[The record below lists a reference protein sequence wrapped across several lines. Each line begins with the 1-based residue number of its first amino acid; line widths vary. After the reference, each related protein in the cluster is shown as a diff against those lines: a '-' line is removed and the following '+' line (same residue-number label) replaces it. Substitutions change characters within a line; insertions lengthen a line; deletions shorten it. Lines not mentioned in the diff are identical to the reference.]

1 MFKEF
6 VPFSY
11 FFFFK
16 ACWQSLCLKQSHGGD
31 DLYFDYCLLIMLST
45 NREDAQRFMLRLRL
59 GICMI
64 KFFIILNFIFYINF
78 SSVSESNDV
87 EAWETPK
94 SSLPS
99 MPAPQVVSP
108 VPSKTNA
115 SKSLLV
121 IIPGI
126 GCANVDRLRIVAENV
141 CRASFFFFLL

>member
-1 MFKEF
+1 M
-6 VPFSY
+6 
-11 FFFFK
+11 
-16 ACWQSLCLKQSHGGD
+16 
-31 DLYFDYCLLIMLST
+31 MLST

-99 MPAPQVVSP
+99 MPAPRVVSP

-115 SKSLLV
+115 SKSKYNCPITARGASHALRRPRLFALHRECYSLDSTARLTLLV
-121 IIPGI
+121 DGWPTQTRVGRDVLTRSPKK
-126 GCANVDRLRIVAENV
+126 C
-141 CRASFFFFLL
+141 

>member
-1 MFKEF
+1 
-6 VPFSY
+6 
-11 FFFFK
+11 
-16 ACWQSLCLKQSHGGD
+16 
-31 DLYFDYCLLIMLST
+31 LYFDYCLLIMLST

-108 VPSKTNA
+108 VPSKKNA

-141 CRASFFFFLL
+141 CRASYFFFLL